1 VAASKA
7 LLHGSLAPDEFR
19 ALAEGGA
26 RGLEYRHFAGVS
38 TLSTLVPIHVVIE
51 RLNPCGVIG
60 ETAVLIRAVSRWS
73 RSNQARP
80 ARTTA

>member
-1 VAASKA
+1 
-7 LLHGSLAPDEFR
+7 
-19 ALAEGGA
+19 
-26 RGLEYRHFAGVS
+26 
-38 TLSTLVPIHVVIE
+38 VPIHVVIE